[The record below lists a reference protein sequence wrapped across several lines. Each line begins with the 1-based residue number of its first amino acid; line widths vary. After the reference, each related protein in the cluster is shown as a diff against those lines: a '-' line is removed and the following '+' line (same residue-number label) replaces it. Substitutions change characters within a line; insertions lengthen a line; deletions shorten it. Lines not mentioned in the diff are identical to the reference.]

1 MRIIKLVSML
11 ATINGPDFQQEVQA
25 AISGYF
31 KETSLYDID
40 YIEHGNDNFVVIVNK
55 QLVFRFPRSEPKAR
69 RIAFETAILQKTKD
83 RISVVQ
89 TPELVQV
96 HMAPLYLVSKYV
108 DGEHFTSDQI
118 KALSEADQQ
127 VVGARIAEFIFQ
139 FNQAIS
145 GLEVRRLR
153 TESGVDSLE
162 EPWPTYFVRLFEG
175 TQLPNDTLRPVVAQ
189 YYPLWKDY
197 ALHEQNNY
205 AIHDDLH
212 LANLLFSGNKL
223 SGVVD
228 FGDTNCG
235 SIESELR
242 WLYLMGE
249 TVVRAAVDRYQSLSG
264 VQLNHDHI
272 RVWAIMHELS
282 TFTDRLAKQQTE
294 VFPFKRAQQNLRNW
308 IPSFPL

>member
-1 MRIIKLVSML
+1 ML
-11 ATINGPDFQQEVQA
+11 NTLNDPGFQQEVQTAIA
-25 AISGYF
+25 AYF
-31 KETSLYDID
+31 KEPSVHELD
-40 YIEHGNDNFVVIVNK
+40 YIEHGNDNFVVLVNK
-55 QLVFRFPRSEPKAR
+55 DLVFRFPRSEQKAR
-69 RIAFETAILQKTKD
+69 RIAFETAILQKTKN
-83 RISVVQ
+83 RITAVN

-96 HMAPLYLVSKYV
+96 HMAPLYLVAKYV
-108 DGEHFTSDQI
+108 PGEHLSVEQI
-118 KALSEADQQ
+118 KALSEPDQQ
-127 VVGARIAEFIFQ
+127 AIGIKIAEFIHQ

-153 TESGVDSLE
+153 TESGVEYID
-162 EPWPTYFVRLFEG
+162 EPWPEYFQRLFNHG
-175 TQLPNDTLRPVVAQ
+175 PLPNDKLRPLVAE

-197 ALHEQNNY
+197 VAHEQNTY

-212 LANLLFSGNKL
+212 LANLLFTANHL

-249 TVVRAAVDRYQSLSG
+249 NVVRAAVDHYQSISG
-264 VQLNHDHI
+264 NQINYDHV

-282 TFTDRLAKQQTE
+282 TFTDRLARQQTE
-294 VFPFKRAQQNLRNW
+294 VYPFKRAQQNLRSW
-308 IPSFPL
+308 IPNFPL